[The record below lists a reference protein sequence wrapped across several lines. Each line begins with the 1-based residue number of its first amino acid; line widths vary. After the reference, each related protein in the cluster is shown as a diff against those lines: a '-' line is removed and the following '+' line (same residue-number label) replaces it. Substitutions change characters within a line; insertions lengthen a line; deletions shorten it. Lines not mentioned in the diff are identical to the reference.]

1 MRFREINEI
10 KNKEIRKDTEKKEE
24 GYKKI
29 KPETDITVEEALA
42 FFDTLFE
49 QMRLENKWYF

>member
-49 QMRLENKWYF
+49 QMRLENK

>member
-29 KPETDITVEEALA
+29 KPETDITVEEAQA

-49 QMRLENKWYF
+49 QMRLDNK